1 MLRSDESN
9 PFDIRLF
16 FNPPFHGSPEGSLR
30 RGAAGREGPDAGR
43 TLGKVLSTSC
53 SGSLEGPWTALKRGK
68 DGVLDRLFS
77 SLGQG
82 PEEPERGPG
91 AVALFRPSRSRTS
104 WAGPSIRASWSR
116 TFGWTQAAEEGVNF
130 IQVGR
135 VVRGRRVD
143 QLGRRSASRNGRG
156 QRSSTSGSSRS
167 AGRPGFPEEGVGGS
181 ASWSPSAGQARAQ
194 GGGTV
199 VNQLIGAVGAR
210 RVKKGDG
217 QPERCVRGSAGS
229 GRAWP
234 TGWVAEPVVR
244 PVSCQPVDPGRDGG
258 RVF

>member
-82 PEEPERGPG
+82 PEEPEPGPG
-91 AVALFRPSRSRTS
+91 PSLFFDQSITHQLGRSEHKSQLVTDVRLDAGSGGGGKFYSGRQGGPGQTGRPVGQKKCVTKRPGSKVIDQ
-104 WAGPSIRASWSR
+104 W
-116 TFGWTQAAEEGVNF
+116 F
-130 IQVGR
+130 IQV
-135 VVRGRRVD
+135 
-143 QLGRRSASRNGRG
+143 SR
-156 QRSSTSGSSRS
+156 
-167 AGRPGFPEEGVGGS
+167 
-181 ASWSPSAGQARAQ
+181 
-194 GGGTV
+194 
-199 VNQLIGAVGAR
+199 
-210 RVKKGDG
+210 
-217 QPERCVRGSAGS
+217 
-229 GRAWP
+229 
-234 TGWVAEPVVR
+234 
-244 PVSCQPVDPGRDGG
+244 
-258 RVF
+258 